1 MKVYCFGE
9 KEKPVFFF
17 FFSFPRDLLSL
28 EGQFWKSNRAVG
40 RIF

>member
-1 MKVYCFGE
+1 MKVYCFGGE
-9 KEKPVFFF
+9 RKTGY
-17 FFSFPRDLLSL
+17 FSFPRDLLSL

>member
-9 KEKPVFFF
+9 KEKPVIFL
-17 FFSFPRDLLSL
+17 FPRDLLSL